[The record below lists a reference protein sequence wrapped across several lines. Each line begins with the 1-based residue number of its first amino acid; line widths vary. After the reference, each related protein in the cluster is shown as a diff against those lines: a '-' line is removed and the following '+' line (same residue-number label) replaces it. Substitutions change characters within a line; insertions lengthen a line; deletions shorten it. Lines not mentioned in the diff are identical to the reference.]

1 MKRFILLTAILALA
15 SGFFSQAQPVYRFSV
30 KVGIDCESVDSL
42 GGPEKVRNLVQDMFK
57 KINRAFNH
65 GGQFAALYD
74 FYVDWDAFYIYKGIS
89 TEEVGK
95 PHPDHDFL
103 VVIDGFKSDPKEEG
117 GGWYGADY
125 QTVYHARTHNDRFN
139 DPFNQQAIDGIIH
152 EFGHARGMPD
162 IYAMKVD
169 ADKNPVAP
177 IACQTTRCI
186 MDYPYGETYWS
197 EYAVNM
203 INAAADKRIE
213 IDHLVAVMCPK
224 KIVVSVS
231 DADGNPV
238 QGASLRLYPVGWY
251 SYSVSPD
258 PIQDVKTGGNG
269 KYTFPG
275 DVYGKTEEFG
285 LGCPNIFVEAS
296 KDGKKAYGWLPLY
309 EVQNAAFAGKKA
321 YNLNLRFK
329 DDKPNDPLNTEV
341 PVRYPA
347 PETR

>member
-1 MKRFILLTAILALA
+1 MKKYILVLLFATLLSACVLH
-15 SGFFSQAQPVYRFSV
+15 AQPLYRFSV

-42 GGPEKVRNLVQDMFK
+42 GGPEKVRGLVRDMFAK
-57 KINRAFNH
+57 VNRAFNR

-89 TEEVGK
+89 TEEVEK

-139 DPFNQQAIDGIIH
+139 APFNQQAIDGIIH
-152 EFGHARGMPD
+152 EFGHSRGMPD

-169 ADKNPVAP
+169 ADKNPIAP
-177 IACQTTRCI
+177 IACNGTRCI

-213 IDHLVAVMCPK
+213 IDNLVSVMCPE
-224 KIVVSVS
+224 KIIVGVY
-231 DADGNPV
+231 DASGRPV
-238 QGASLRLYPVGWY
+238 KGATLRLYPVGWY
-251 SYSVSPD
+251 SYSVD
-258 PIQDVKTGGNG
+258 PEPIRDVVTGGNG
-269 KYTFPG
+269 RYTFPG
-275 DVYGKTEEFG
+275 DVYGKTEEVKAGCQVAVLGVADAKEVYNGCQVGLVTFAEKASLQFG
-285 LGCPNIFVEAS
+285 FLCFNKNGFLPVFPFFNFSKGCY
-296 KDGKKAYGWLPLY
+296 KK
-309 EVQNAAFAGKKA
+309 V
-321 YNLNLRFK
+321 
-329 DDKPNDPLNTEV
+329 D
-341 PVRYPA
+341 
-347 PETR
+347 